1 MLVMVTG
8 GKGRGGNLDSVE
20 LLNMDGSWNCPMP
33 PLPEPRMGHTQTG
46 LVTCGASMR
55 ERAGGYSAATKSCV
69 TFASGNVNWEKTHT
83 LAQCGRGDH
92 SAWASPQGVMMLGGE
107 GRALKT
113 SEILLENGDTK
124 PGFSLDYKT

>member
-1 MLVMVTG
+1 M
-8 GKGRGGNLDSVE
+8 DSVE

-46 LVTCGASMR
+46 LVTCGASVR
-55 ERAGGYSAATKSCV
+55 ERAGGYSAAIKSCV

-92 SAWASPQGVMMLGGE
+92 SAWASPQGVILLGGW
-107 GRALKT
+107 ACDAKT
-113 SEILLENGDTK
+113 TTEILMENGDTTL
-124 PGFSLDYKT
+124 GFSLNDYDTK